1 MNYKFLLYSFLFA
14 LAAFIYYKFNKWS
27 LKDRNGIENP
37 DVYSKPHTRLQIFNS
52 WVIIIGFIIA
62 SIVYLFKAIDN

>member
-1 MNYKFLLYSFLFA
+1 MNYEFLLYSFLCI
-14 LAAFIYYKFNKWS
+14 LSAFIYYKFNKWS

-37 DVYSKPHTRLQIFNS
+37 DEYSKPATIVQIFYS

-62 SIVYLFKAIDN
+62 SVVYFFKALG